1 MPRAPSNV
9 QPSSLESHG
18 WSERALSE
26 LTHLRLEL
34 AVPHAPEAERAL
46 LGGLLLRSDCY
57 GEVATR
63 LCEEDFHL
71 AAHREIFSVMT
82 ALARTNMPI
91 DTVTVREVLAQRGRL
106 ETVGGNDYLLGLTDT
121 IPILDHLLSYAK
133 LIHDRGRQRRLVA
146 RSIARLAALTSLKT
160 STARRQSRTA

>member
-1 MPRAPSNV
+1 
-9 QPSSLESHG
+9 
-18 WSERALSE
+18 
-26 LTHLRLEL
+26 
-34 AVPHAPEAERAL
+34 
-46 LGGLLLRSDCY
+46 
-57 GEVATR
+57 R

-106 ETVGGNDYLLGLTDT
+106 ETVGGDDYLLGLTDT

-146 RSIARLAALTSLKT
+146 RAIARLAALTSVNT
-160 STARRQSRTA
+160 SHARRQNAIIERTR